1 MIYLDNAATTKPNA
15 VAVEKATPYLS
26 ERFFNPSGL
35 YKEGFDL
42 NVELKETRKKLVSF
56 IADKNKFE
64 LIFTSGGTESDN
76 TAVFLYGKRG
86 NIVISAGEHSAIM
99 SAVKEQKNRGTGLKI
114 VPLKIDGSV
123 NKQALLD
130 AIDENTSFVSIM
142 HVNNET
148 GAINDINDLA
158 ECVKQKNANVIFHS
172 DGVQAFG
179 KLKFRLN
186 NYIDLYSVSAH
197 KIGGIKGTG
206 GLIKRKTLHM
216 NPFIFGGGQENGLR
230 SGTENV
236 FGIKVFEYAV
246 EEKYKSISEDAVR
259 LKEYKKLFI
268 QKLNKD
274 IFYSISAENS
284 SPYILCVSAKGC
296 RGEILM
302 HMVDDNGLVIGT
314 GSACSSNSKNR
325 YSRVILACGYDEK
338 VADTILRISFS
349 ESTTLKEV
357 EEAISILNRQAEI
370 LAKKMV

>member
-15 VAVEKATPYLS
+15 VAVKKAMPYLS

-35 YKEGFDL
+35 YKEGFEL
-42 NVELKETRKKLVSF
+42 NVELKETREKLVSF

-86 NIVISAGEHSAIM
+86 NIVTSAGEHSAIM
-99 SAVKEQKNRGTGLKI
+99 SAVKEQKNRGIGLKI
-114 VPLKIDGSV
+114 VPLNRDGSV

-130 AIDENTSFVSIM
+130 EIDENTSFVSIM

-158 ECVKQKNANVIFHS
+158 ECVKQKNSNVIFHS

-216 NPFIFGGGQENGLR
+216 NPFIFGGGQEGGLR

-246 EEKYKSISEDAVR
+246 EEKYKSISEDAAR

-268 QKLNKD
+268 QKLNKGH
-274 IFYSISAENS
+274 ILS
-284 SPYILCVSAKGC
+284 YIA
-296 RGEILM
+296 
-302 HMVDDNGLVIGT
+302 
-314 GSACSSNSKNR
+314 
-325 YSRVILACGYDEK
+325 
-338 VADTILRISFS
+338 
-349 ESTTLKEV
+349 
-357 EEAISILNRQAEI
+357 
-370 LAKKMV
+370 